1 MSTIIRLNEIGP
13 VIAERFKDKKYIT
26 CYVASNAVTPTASLQ
41 ALTDYIKAGAQMP
54 FMRMVSLLL
63 LGEVPYVEPG
73 LQDKIMAY
81 SIFSGPT
88 MRKAINEGR
97 AYYLPCTLAN
107 MESMIGKDRPFQ
119 PDVVITRVTKDLR
132 SGTYN
137 LGPSLEAMYTA
148 IDNAKVV
155 IAEMDDKMPFVL
167 GGNLDQ
173 SSIDYLVVDDDIR
186 GIHPYVTG
194 LEDLS
199 RRAKQG
205 IRRAGELIVKYFIK
219 DGITLQIGIGK
230 ITDAIASLI
239 KDARPKDLG
248 CQTELYGD
256 GLMSLQKAGI
266 ITNRHKKMNRWY
278 STTSLLMG
286 SKELYE
292 FANMRPDLQLRPCT
306 YTNAAHIIRANGSE
320 KFPFISINTAVG
332 VDLGGNVWADYI
344 DATRYYGGVGGQP
357 DFVRALNDPR
367 YGVAII
373 VMLSTTTSGITKIVK
388 THPAG
393 VTLTACSYDNIVVV
407 TEHGIADLRG
417 LSAGCKARALAHI
430 ADESVRDELLRYI
443 DENKRLFIAPRHSR
457 ELSGFIPYGGPTRLD
472 G

>member
-1 MSTIIRLNEIGP
+1 MSKIIRLNEIGP
-13 VIAERFKDKKYIT
+13 VIAEKFKDKKYIT
-26 CYVASNAVTPTASLQ
+26 CYVASNAVTPTASLR
-41 ALTDYIKAGAQMP
+41 AITDYIKTGAQMP

-88 MRKAINEGR
+88 MRKAVNEGR

-107 MESMIGKDRPFQ
+107 LESMIGKDRPFR
-119 PDVVITRVTKDLR
+119 PDIVIAKVTKDPR

-148 IDNAKVV
+148 IDNAQLV
-155 IAEMDDKMPFVL
+155 IAELDDTMPFVN
-167 GGNLDQ
+167 GGDLDK
-173 SSIDYLVVDDDIR
+173 SSIDYLIVDNGVEGLHSYI
-186 GIHPYVTG
+186 TG
-194 LEDLS
+194 FEDLPL
-199 RRAKQG
+199 RAKQG
-205 IRRAGELIVKYFIK
+205 IRRAGELIVRHFIR
-219 DGITLQIGIGK
+219 DGVTLQIGIGE

-266 ITNRHKKMNRWY
+266 ITNRHKKMNAWR

-286 SKELYE
+286 SSELYE
-292 FANMRPDLQLRPCT
+292 FAHMRPGLELRPCT
-306 YTNAAHIIRANGSE
+306 YTNAAHIIRANGNE
-320 KFPFISINTAVG
+320 KFPFISINTAVS

-344 DATRYYGGVGGQP
+344 DATRYYSGVGGQP
-357 DFVRALNDPR
+357 DFVRALNDLQ

-388 THPAG
+388 AHPAG

-417 LSAGCKARALAHI
+417 LGVGCKARALAHV
-430 ADESVRDELLRYI
+430 ADESVRDNLLRYI

-457 ELSGFIPYGGPTRLD
+457 KLSGFIPYDGPMPLD
-472 G
+472 